1 MNILETIVAHKKL
14 EIARQK
20 LLHSI
25 ADLETAQLFNRNT
38 LSLKKFLLDETRTGI
53 IAEYKRKSPS
63 KGNINTISTVQEVTM
78 AYAQSASGI
87 SVLTDNEFFGGNA
100 ADLLHAR
107 VNQVPILRKDF
118 MVDAYQI
125 IEAKSMGADVILLI
139 AACLTVQEVKQ
150 FAALAK
156 GLGLEVLLEI
166 HNEEELAHICADID
180 FVGVNNR
187 NLKTF
192 EVSIDT
198 SLQLINKIPTEML
211 AIAESGISNVD
222 TIVTLHQAG
231 FKGFLIGENFMKE
244 PDPAIAF
251 ANFVEKLKTKLG

>member
-156 GLGLEVLLEI
+156 GLGLEVLL
-166 HNEEELAHICADID
+166 
-180 FVGVNNR
+180 
-187 NLKTF
+187 
-192 EVSIDT
+192 
-198 SLQLINKIPTEML
+198 
-211 AIAESGISNVD
+211 
-222 TIVTLHQAG
+222 
-231 FKGFLIGENFMKE
+231 
-244 PDPAIAF
+244 
-251 ANFVEKLKTKLG
+251 